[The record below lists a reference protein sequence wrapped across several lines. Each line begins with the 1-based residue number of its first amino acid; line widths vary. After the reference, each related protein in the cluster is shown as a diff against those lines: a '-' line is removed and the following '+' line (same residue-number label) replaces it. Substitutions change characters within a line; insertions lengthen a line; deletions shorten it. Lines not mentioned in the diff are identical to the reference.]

1 MNSNCDLIALK
12 KRFESVNEKILNHP
26 NFDDEARAE
35 ATHQSA
41 TYMISLAAIIE
52 ASNGVIPD
60 DALPALKYVIDF
72 LDLVESHC
80 AADGS
85 AV

>member
-1 MNSNCDLIALK
+1 MSANRDLVTLK
-12 KRFESVNEKILNHP
+12 KRFESANEKILNHP
-26 NFDDEARAE
+26 NFDDEARAA

-52 ASNGVIPD
+52 ASDGEIPD
-60 DALPALKYVIDF
+60 DALPALKCVTEF

-80 AADGS
+80 ATDGS